1 MDRITNE
8 SNLWLNAIKMEDEG
22 NYLKA
27 FVFYLKDS
35 SECIK
40 QNSFVRA
47 ALSCSCAAD
56 CLAMNGNLAGAR
68 QLYLQTA
75 CLYENNAIHV
85 IGNSIREALWSYQ
98 EAYEYFHLACENNK
112 AQNIYEKYVSL
123 SRKTNPF
130 FGEKEAM
137 ESLRIRKTETESHSG
152 IHTSNMQVSAD
163 VDNAIQNFLQE
174 IAATNDDRSD
184 SHIFQKILHKISEKK
199 S

>member
-8 SNLWLNAIKMEDEG
+8 SNLWLNAVKMEDEG

-75 CLYENNAIHV
+75 YLYENNVIHV
-85 IGNSIREALWSYQ
+85 IGNSVREALWSYQ
-98 EAYEYFHLACENNK
+98 EAYEYFNLACENNK

-123 SRKTNPF
+123 SRKINPF

-137 ESLRIRKTETESHSG
+137 ESLRIRKTDTESHSG

-174 IAATNDDRSD
+174 MTVTNDDRSD
-184 SHIFQKILHKISEKK
+184 SHLFQRIRHKISEKK

>member
-22 NYLKA
+22 DYLKA

-35 SECIK
+35 TECIK

-56 CLAMNGNLAGAR
+56 CLAMEGNLAGAR

-75 CLYENNAIHV
+75 NLYENNAVHV
-85 IGNSIREALWSYQ
+85 IGNSVREALWSYL
-98 EAYEYFHLACENNK
+98 EAYEYFNLACENNK

-123 SRKTNPF
+123 SRKVNPF

-137 ESLRIRKTETESHSG
+137 ESLRIRKSDEAPQSG
-152 IHTSNMQVSAD
+152 IHAANMQVSAD
-163 VDNAIQNFLQE
+163 VDNAIKNFLSE
-174 IAATNDDRSD
+174 IVIKSGDKSNP
-184 SHIFQKILHKISEKK
+184 HIIQRIFNKISEETA
-199 S
+199 

>member
-27 FVFYLKDS
+27 FIFYLKDS

-75 CLYENNAIHV
+75 QLYENNAIHV
-85 IGNSIREALWSYQ
+85 IGNSVREALWSYQ

-112 AQNIYEKYVSL
+112 AENIYEKYVSL
-123 SRKTNPF
+123 SRKINPF

-137 ESLRIRKTETESHSG
+137 ESLRIRKTDIESYPSAHA
-152 IHTSNMQVSAD
+152 SNMQVSAD
-163 VDNAIQNFLQE
+163 IDNAIQNFLQE
-174 IAATNDDRSD
+174 ITATNDDGSN
-184 SHIFQKILHKISEKK
+184 SHIFQRILNKISEKK
-199 S
+199 P

>member
-1 MDRITNE
+1 
-8 SNLWLNAIKMEDEG
+8 MEDEG
-22 NYLKA
+22 DYLKA

-68 QLYLQTA
+68 QLYRQTA
-75 CLYENNAIHV
+75 YLYENNAVHV
-85 IGNSIREALWSYQ
+85 IGISVREALWSYQ

-123 SRKTNPF
+123 SRKINPF

-137 ESLRIRKTETESHSG
+137 ESLRIRQTDTESHLG
-152 IHTSNMQVSAD
+152 MHASNMQVSAD
-163 VDNAIQNFLQE
+163 VDNAIRHFLQE
-174 IAATNDDRSD
+174 ITVTPDNRSD
-184 SHIFQKILHKISEKK
+184 SHIFQKIFHKIPEKK
-199 S
+199 HEKSFDN